1 MADNKFDIW
10 AEQYI
15 KQAAQP
21 VLSPDEGYIQAARE
35 DVLNQDE
42 EFTPYIPGVTSP
54 SGVLNEF
61 LGRNAYSRDKNAS
74 SNATTGE
81 AATYHLINTISGLS
95 SLADVPA
102 VGLGIAADTVS
113 MIHND
118 LFPDSERWSTAHQ
131 AEFTNALQ
139 QDREA
144 LKNRFFSDDYKAEER
159 AQDVELMVLQEDN
172 LRKYQRELNQGKNPI
187 VAATNLI
194 GRGAVNSATV
204 LAKHPGTLTGQLA
217 EVGGQ
222 LLSQVGALK
231 VAERAL
237 DTYRTISNANSLVQK
252 GVTSFVDKYGKQTV
266 GSVLAKVSPEANR
279 YLPKAIRD
287 INNTRN
293 AMATIALTEAA
304 GASAQGIEEI
314 DNLSDEQLMNQ
325 SPYFK
330 MLVER
335 HLNNGRDLNT
345 AYAYARDQIKGEV
358 ARTNMA
364 LTAPAALL
372 ASRLSS
378 RLVRN
383 PLGTRGDSMRMALAD
398 TAGEATE
405 EALTESSST
414 AANNF
419 AMVMDVNPEQSL
431 LEGVGEAGGTAAV
444 LSAGSTAS
452 MRAPSATIRTAVR
465 GAQAL
470 GSGIR
475 SGVDKVRENETLNK
489 AGQTISTATSSVF
502 EGVGD
507 IAEKFNLKRNE
518 KKINEIFQQ
527 TNTTLKDL
535 KANNSKTADEIL
547 SFKDDKDRAKYTQNF
562 NKYFKDYK
570 DSDVEDKGD
579 ALSYNW
585 GVYLNGSK
593 EDKITAAN
601 NIRELLEEFTSED
614 NWNTLKNQNAD
625 YKQAV
630 ESWEENIRKSTEFQ
644 DVLNAIKNTQN
655 RVLKEAVKDSKTLNS
670 LSRINAI
677 NSAIADSNISAEQ
690 KNSLISHMLGSLDT
704 MSKAY
709 DEVISKFDPEKDTID
724 LDELKS
730 NKSENLSEEDWN
742 SLLSSTAPVSNT
754 ITKQDIQELKQ
765 SVDTQI
771 KAIESYRDKIAMF
784 ESLRQSGTLNDTFGR
799 VTDNQFVTTDGTKYS
814 AKDITDNL
822 NRIALSNAYRN
833 KNKRAINEYNS
844 WLDRLYRIA
853 KLQNN
858 KAKTILKSYKNYKKT
873 GETVDYKYQTFDST
887 KGEEFWRK
895 IGYNP
900 SGKGKQLF
908 RQVIADQQHF
918 IDLYNLF
925 VEENS
930 QYTGSYKPFSAK
942 EIVNIPKDLETSSTS
957 GSKQET
963 KQEPVKEET
972 KKEPEKKD
980 IVTKEESIS
989 EPEKEENL
997 AKEAQEVIHDK
1008 ALRFTEIA
1016 TKALEQGR
1024 DSLTDEEKK
1033 EFISLRD
1040 EIKASKD
1047 LPESI
1052 KQSILSG
1059 EAAVFAED
1067 SSSSGSKNIKNNPFN
1082 KAILSLNNKIFK
1094 AGKYFNNYWT
1104 FWSEDSGEKIIRNI
1118 FNNYVNTSNLSEKEK
1133 DRIKHAFS
1141 IKRYQDFKNQL
1152 EKRIVNSITT
1162 QGFTLNNF
1170 FSKINDLKTDE
1181 EKQAYIEQ
1189 SITKW
1194 ADAKILQFTYLDDKG
1209 IHVSD
1214 RHAAIAY
1221 LAAIQF
1227 SNEITAYAGGDQ
1239 ITADLDNDGV
1249 DVSALTQEDINNL
1262 TKGAPV
1268 STIIPALTNKL
1279 MSYFGVIGSNDVSQ
1293 SYNARAV
1300 MSSLAMESLLTLSDD
1315 SMPISREVKATK
1327 QKRYT
1332 TGGLGLFKI
1341 SQVDLTTW
1349 EEDINTGN
1357 EVSKV
1362 TPVKVISL
1370 ADGDSLSDL
1379 SNEADTALINSDE
1392 LIDSREYE
1400 NSSGSSV
1407 PAIVKETR
1415 LFGNTKKFLDKLIIP
1430 DSNTEYFMNQ
1440 EMPDINQTRKL
1451 RTNTHISDKERTFLS
1466 HLRDIKYYAN
1476 EEFLEVLQYLKSNG
1490 LIQLFSEFTSN
1501 PIDGKETLVWNN
1513 KDLASKEG
1521 KNLTLV
1527 RSLLVNANR
1536 YYELHSYWRDLL
1548 PEERTEDPYLRFD
1561 YTLTRAERAQ
1571 ELAAYGPQADKLS
1584 RQLFTNVHS
1593 ELDYNNA
1600 DDAFGFYCAL
1610 IQAFDGKVKHYTL
1623 EQIDDVG
1630 KAIIDTVAKS
1640 DFITKKDYSVESI
1653 QKVFKDVSLLTSG
1666 DSPKMDSKVSF
1677 LGINA
1682 LTNIAKLLD
1691 SSNGKFINTLSFELD
1706 ASTAGTTNSIAKFS
1720 SGKVTL
1726 GELLA
1731 MARGG
1736 FHFGKITNN
1745 LDFFKNTAEG
1755 KQDNYTNAAELANE
1769 NIKINLQD
1777 LSNLVIKGV
1786 PVGTNVAENVLFLAG
1801 LFTNGVKYN
1810 EAGLANTNDIGK
1822 IVDIARSAI
1831 KKPATSINYY
1841 QQLNSA
1847 TNNHFVN
1854 NVFKSIY
1861 QHMSAALQADA
1872 SYETIGQKFFSKE
1885 ILAGTMTPKQAD
1897 INYDRFLSAIDN
1909 LTKGSVILTHDGY
1922 KFFGNKPKD
1931 FINQYFSST
1940 KGWDTLDFN
1949 TIFSGS
1955 ENAPYLKS
1963 IQDNFKNVLVRPIY
1977 EGICGNRGTGF
1988 ENTASLIVGTT
1999 SLMGTTLNSLV
2010 RKYVSNYTKEHKEL
2024 PSNKQINDY
2033 IKSIRWAEP
2042 VIRFGSTYMDMSKQT
2057 VYDEGSDYS
2066 RVRSLEEELNFNNS
2080 LYIPVN
2086 PGVSAVALSV
2096 IGTTDGA
2103 MQVDFFNNDKSI
2115 WNQVADRYD
2124 GIDIDPKHIAKI
2136 SEYINKS
2143 ALEAIKDN
2151 PLKGYVS
2158 KFRKYIETLKAIS
2171 EENGEP
2177 ESQFLLEQEY
2187 LNKTNLWTTILN
2199 NVPDTYQFNLDSNR
2213 SDKVI
2218 LEGLE
2223 AMLQHLED
2231 ASKIIDARIKVFQSL
2246 PASIHHMSSTIY
2258 GYDINTDT
2266 KMAKELEQYLADHA
2280 NEPNAEKSSYQYQL
2294 IADFIENKVQQELSA
2309 SKKKAEGRD
2318 RDSRLKSLGIKKLY
2332 GKGITNSINRALG
2345 NVKEKNPELYRFY
2358 KEVLLKNGTK
2368 GLTIYT
2374 GSSES
2379 FLEAN
2384 RNNEFTSISDNDI
2397 TGSAKGLC
2405 NSTTGEIY
2413 IFTDRTKDSFSETL
2427 LHETVHYFLDSKI
2440 EAIANAVN
2448 SGQPVTSTQ
2457 EALYKQ
2463 NIDLLDQF
2471 LAVDTESIKN
2481 PFVRNVQQ
2489 YLKTL
2494 REFNPSEAMR
2504 EFYAYALSNNGL
2516 NRYLQG
2522 KELNRKSKNSF
2533 LELVNS
2539 LPDVPKVFK
2548 KLCNSVYRFISSLLG
2563 IQVTSNNLRMLTALE
2578 LGATSLVHVDDA
2590 FIQRNLPVA
2599 HSMSHYLSMDT
2610 DENVKALIQK
2620 LKDKML
2626 FNIEHTNYS
2635 KNQKENTFYRELE
2648 KANLNA
2654 EIETVFSDEILDG
2667 QKLGF
2672 FETAQQVSLA
2682 KVIMTAFDTAYIS
2695 NSALHIEAENLRQ
2708 LCLHEISMQ
2717 NFLDPHDIGNP
2728 IEEAKANDKYVFLA
2742 NKNTKLSTFMAVAL
2756 TDPKLRE
2763 ILANIPVTRKDL
2775 IQASDADTSFVN
2787 SSWDKVLADLGDRT
2801 IDSLSS
2807 FLSGRANTKNAK
2819 DIIDNYINKMA
2830 SLDRELSLLNIPTT
2844 FVTASEDKISDL
2856 ADRLGESFITSKL
2869 LNSYVNSKE
2878 GHKFRAGLA
2887 SVLQFSG
2894 SSLNQ
2899 NIFKNNMQK
2908 IQDYINSYAAQ
2919 NPSWWSEFLMWAN
2932 RELNINDEDN
2942 NIVMQKIKQTK
2953 SAIQNLRQN
2962 KREYVP
2968 KIIKDK
2974 FRKELKN
2981 KRENLTRKECS
2992 VLNRAINKCDL
3003 GALDIADAKKVLN
3016 SDKALI
3022 NEITSLKNRI
3032 EQGFTNKERAA
3043 TALNKSNQLADY
3055 MLTGN
3060 TGNRL
3065 LRNARAIALGL
3076 SVNHQGKLKVS
3087 LDEMTDMIDRYITLL
3102 ALSKLTKEERA
3113 KMKELFDM
3121 APNSMEYTIAQQ
3133 KALRTK
3139 EKTDAENN
3147 PLTRYNYYKG
3157 YTPYS
3162 NLNGASVR
3170 LVSVEDVA
3178 KYKQMGY
3185 KEIGKYKGPN
3195 NSNLRPMYYMT
3206 NSFNPKM
3213 TFSQG
3218 LLQSVVNMAGGVN
3231 TSTGYSTN
3239 GVVMTISNPHSVGQY
3254 AATLYKD
3261 TGTNENM
3268 MPVFDENGDIV
3279 ALELSVNPKMYSTIR
3294 QEEDFAQVLGNWWGR
3309 QVEEDGA
3316 SAFNTQSIKLL
3327 KEIWDKAKKSK
3338 DYIKQFVNVE
3348 ELAERNPVVKDALMT
3363 LSPEVRQQISEV
3375 FGKEGFW
3382 VRRDMLDD
3390 VIGHRRASITD
3401 SFTGKTTWSPEAQR
3415 AIVQT
3420 ARLVLGK
3427 DAFNRLNKGERA
3439 LMFAVS
3445 SARNWIVVRS
3455 GVVPLQNLISNI
3467 FQLYVRGISPFE
3479 ILKEVPILLRE
3490 VEGYNSYRMRRAE
3503 LEADLNAIE
3512 GNHPNDIAK
3521 KTAIEN
3527 QIKGLEA
3534 SLEHYSL
3541 KDLFDAGEYNTIA
3554 DIGDTFD
3561 DLLLSTGRWG
3571 EYLDRQVNKL
3581 PKSMVNLGR
3590 YLLITKDTALY
3601 KGLEKSVQYGDFL
3614 AKGILYKHLRKQGT
3628 SKKEALDIV
3637 RYEFVNYDML
3647 PSRSREYLENIG
3659 LLWFYNYK
3667 LRTVRVM
3674 LSMLRNNPL
3683 HALFYMAMPLPNDI
3697 GSPITD
3703 NLLSKMMSGGFTYTM
3718 GPMMGL
3724 TFFRNNLWLN
3734 IFN

>member
-1 MADNKFDIW
+1 MADNRFDIW
-10 AEQYI
+10 AEQYM
-15 KQAAQP
+15 KQAVQP
-21 VLSPDEGYIQAARE
+21 VLSPDEGYIQAAKE
-35 DVLNQDE
+35 SALNQDE

-61 LGRNAYSRDKNAS
+61 LGRNAYSRDRDAS
-74 SNATTGE
+74 SRASLNDT
-81 AATYHLINTISGLS
+81 ATYHLINTISGLS

-102 VGLGIAADTVS
+102 AGLGIAADTVS

-118 LFPDSERWSTAHQ
+118 LFPDSERWSTAHH
-131 AEFTNALQ
+131 AEFTNALK

-144 LKNRFFSDDYKAEER
+144 LKNRFFSDEYKAEER
-159 AQDVELMVLQEDN
+159 AQDVELMALQEEN
-172 LRKYQRELNQGKNPI
+172 LKEYQRDLNQGKNPI
-187 VAATNLI
+187 VAATNLV
-194 GRGAVNSATV
+194 GRGAINSATV

-222 LLSQVGALK
+222 LLSQVGTLK
-231 VAERAL
+231 FAERAV
-237 DTYRTISNANSLVQK
+237 DTYKSVSAANSLVQK

-266 GSVLAKVSPEANR
+266 GSVLAKAAPEANR
-279 YLPKAIRD
+279 RIPKTIRD
-287 INNTRN
+287 INNMRN
-293 AMATIALTEAA
+293 AMATIAITEAA
-304 GASAQGIEEI
+304 GASSQGIEEI
-314 DNLSDEQLMNQ
+314 DNLSNEQLMNQ

-330 MLVER
+330 MLVNR
-335 HLNNGRDLNT
+335 HLDDGHDLNT
-345 AYAYARDQIKGEV
+345 AYSYARDQIKGEV

-383 PLGTRGDSMRMALAD
+383 PLGARGDSMRMAIAD

-419 AMVMDVNPEQSL
+419 AMMMDVDPNQSL

-444 LSAGSTAS
+444 LSAGSTSS
-452 MRAPSATIRTAVR
+452 MRAPSATVRTAVK

-475 SGVDKVRENETLNK
+475 TGIDKARENSTLNK
-489 AGQTISTATSSVF
+489 AGQTISNATSSVL

-507 IAEKFNLKRNE
+507 VAEKFNLKRNE
-518 KKINEIFQQ
+518 KKINEVFQKA
-527 TNTTLKDL
+527 NTTFKDL

-547 SFKDDKDRAKYTQNF
+547 SFKNEKEKAKYTQNF
-562 NKYFKDYK
+562 SKVIKDYK
-570 DSDVEDKGD
+570 DSDIEDKGD
-579 ALSYNW
+579 ALNYNW
-585 GVYLNGSK
+585 VVYTQSPNSS
-593 EDKITAAN
+593 EEKITAAN
-601 NIRELLEEFTSED
+601 NIRELLEEFNSED
-614 NWNTLKNQNAD
+614 NWNSIKKENAA
-625 YKQAV
+625 YKEAV
-630 ESWEENIRKSTEFQ
+630 ESWENTILKSTEFQ
-644 DVLNAIKNTQN
+644 DVVSAVKHTQDK
-655 RVLKEAVKDSKTLNS
+655 VLKEVVKDPKTLNS
-670 LSRINAI
+670 VSKINAV
-677 NSAIADSNISAEQ
+677 NSALADSNISTEQ

-709 DEVISKFDPEKDTID
+709 DEITKKFDPEKDTID
-724 LDELKS
+724 LEELKS
-730 NKSENLSEEDWN
+730 NKPDNLSEEDWN
-742 SLLSSTAPVSNT
+742 SLLASTAPISNT
-754 ITKQDIQELKQ
+754 VTKQDIQELKQ
-765 SVDTQI
+765 NVESQR
-771 KAIESYRDKIAMF
+771 KAIESYRDRIAMF
-784 ESLRQSGTLNDTFGR
+784 ESLRQSGALRDKLGK
-799 VTDNQFVTTDGTKYS
+799 VTDNQFVTSDGTKYS

-833 KNKRAINEYNS
+833 KNRRAIQEYNS

-858 KAKTILKSYKNYKKT
+858 KAKSILQSYENYKKT
-873 GETVDYKYQTFDST
+873 GAITEYEYQTFDST
-887 KGEEFWRK
+887 KGEQFFRK
-895 IGYNP
+895 IAYNP
-900 SGKGKQLF
+900 KGKGPQLLK
-908 RQVIADQQHF
+908 QVIADQQNF

-925 VEENS
+925 IGENS
-930 QYTGSYKPFSAK
+930 QYTGSYKPFSTK
-942 EIVNIPKDLETSSTS
+942 EIINIPKDVDTVSSS

-963 KQEPVKEET
+963 KQEPVKE
-972 KKEPEKKD
+972 KEPEKKD
-980 IVTKEESIS
+980 TITKEESVS

-997 AKEAQEVIHDK
+997 SKEAQDAIHDK
-1008 ALRFTEIA
+1008 AVRFTEIA

-1024 DSLTDEEKK
+1024 DSLTDEEVK
-1033 EFISLRD
+1033 EFISLRN
-1040 EIKASKD
+1040 EIKESTAI
-1047 LPESI
+1047 PEDI
-1052 KQSILSG
+1052 KQIILQG
-1059 EAAVFAED
+1059 EAAVFKD
-1067 SSSSGSKNIKNNPFN
+1067 NSSSGSKDIRDNPFN
-1082 KAILSLNNKIFK
+1082 KAILKLNNKIFK
-1094 AGKYFNNYWT
+1094 AGKYFSNYWN

-1118 FNNYVNTSNLSEKEK
+1118 FNNYVNTSNLTEREK
-1133 DRIKHAFS
+1133 DKIKHAFS
-1141 IKRYQDFKNQL
+1141 VKRYQDFKKQL
-1152 EKRIVNSITT
+1152 EKRILKSLTSE
-1162 QGFTLNNF
+1162 GFTLNYF
-1170 FSKINDLKTDE
+1170 FTKLNELKTDAE
-1181 EKQAYIEQ
+1181 RQAYLEDI
-1189 SITKW
+1189 ITKR
-1194 ADAKILQFTYLDDKG
+1194 ANTKILQFTYVDNKG
-1209 IHVSD
+1209 LHISD

-1227 SNEITAYAGGDQ
+1227 SNEINAYAGGDQ
-1239 ITADLDNDGV
+1239 ITTDLDNDGV
-1249 DVSALTQEDINNL
+1249 DISALTQDDINNL

-1279 MSYFGVIGSNDVSQ
+1279 MSYFGVTGSNDVSN

-1300 MSSLAMESLLTLSDD
+1300 MSSLAMESLLALTDD
-1315 SMPISREVKATK
+1315 TVPFDRTVKKTGE
-1327 QKRYT
+1327 KRYT

-1341 SQVDLTTW
+1341 SKVNLTTH
-1349 EEDINTGN
+1349 EEDLGTGEVIDKITPIN
-1357 EVSKV
+1357 
-1362 TPVKVISL
+1362 VISL
-1370 ADGDSLSDL
+1370 ADNTSLNDL
-1379 SNEADTALINSDE
+1379 ANEADSALSDD
-1392 LIDSREYE
+1392 LIDSQEYE
-1400 NSSGSSV
+1400 NTSSS
-1407 PAIVKETR
+1407 PLIVRETR
-1415 LFGNTKKFLDKLIIP
+1415 LYGNAKKFLDKLIIP
-1430 DSNTEYFMNQ
+1430 GSNTEYFMNQ

-1451 RTNTHISDKERTFLS
+1451 RTNTPISDKERTFLS

-1476 EEFLEVLQYLKSNG
+1476 KEFLEVLQKLKSDG
-1490 LIQLFSEFTSN
+1490 LIQLFSEVIN
-1501 PIDGKETLVWNN
+1501 PTDNSEEILWNN

-1527 RSLLVNANR
+1527 RSLLVNVNR
-1536 YYELHSYWRDLL
+1536 YYELYSYWKNLS

-1593 ELDYNNA
+1593 ELDYNNE
-1600 DDAFGFYCAL
+1600 DDAFGFHCAL

-1623 EQIDDVG
+1623 EQIEDVG

-1640 DFITKKDYSVESI
+1640 DFAKGDYSVEAI
-1653 QKVFKDVSLLTSG
+1653 QKVFNDISLITSG

-1682 LTNIAKLLD
+1682 LTNIVKYLN
-1691 SSNGKFINTLSFELD
+1691 SSNGKFLNTLSFELD
-1706 ASTAGTTNSIAKFS
+1706 ASTAGTTNSVAKFS

-1745 LDFFKNTAEG
+1745 LDFFKNTVEG
-1755 KQDNYTNAAELANE
+1755 KQDNYTNAAELSNE
-1769 NIKINLQD
+1769 NIKRNLEE
-1777 LSNLVIKGV
+1777 LRNLVINKV
-1786 PVGTNVAENVLFLAG
+1786 PVGTNIAENVLFLAG

-1810 EAGLANTNDIGK
+1810 EAGLANTNDISK

-1861 QHMSAALQADA
+1861 QHMSAALQADK
-1872 SYETIGQKFFSKE
+1872 SKYKTIGQQFFSKE
-1885 ILAGTMTPKQAD
+1885 IEAGTIKPEQAD
-1897 INYDRFLSAIDN
+1897 ILYDRFTQAINN
-1909 LTKGSVILTHDGY
+1909 LTLGSLVLTYDGY
-1922 KFFGNKPKD
+1922 KYFGNKNTKD
-1931 FINQYFSST
+1931 FAKEYFSST
-1940 KGWDTLDFN
+1940 KGWDTFDFN

-1955 ENAPYLKS
+1955 ENARYLQS
-1963 IQDNFKNVLVRPIY
+1963 IQNNFKNVLVRPIY
-1977 EGICGNRGTGF
+1977 EGICTNRGTGF

-1999 SLMGTTLNSLV
+1999 SLMGNTLNSLV
-2010 RKYVSNYTKEHKEL
+2010 KSYISNYTKEHKEL

-2033 IKSIRWAEP
+2033 IKSIHWAEP
-2042 VIRFGSTYMDMSKQT
+2042 VIKFGSTYMDMSKQT
-2057 VYDEGSDYS
+2057 VYDDNSDYS

-2080 LYIPVN
+2080 LYIPAN

-2124 GIDIDPKHIAKI
+2124 GIDIDPKDIKKV

-2158 KFRKYIETLKAIS
+2158 KFRKYVETLKAIS
-2171 EENGEP
+2171 EENGKP
-2177 ESQFLLEQEY
+2177 DSQFLLEQGY
-2187 LNKTNLWTTILN
+2187 LDKATIWDTILEN
-2199 NVPDTYQFNLDSNR
+2199 IPSDFSFTADQINT
-2213 SDKVI
+2213 DKVI
-2218 LEGLE
+2218 LDGLE
-2223 AMLQHLED
+2223 AMLQHLENT
-2231 ASKIIDARIKVFQSL
+2231 SRIVDARIKVLQKM

-2266 KMAKELEQYLADHA
+2266 KLAKELEQYLADHA
-2280 NEPNAEKSSYQYQL
+2280 NDPNAEKSSYQYQL
-2294 IADFIENKVQQELSA
+2294 IADFIENKVQQELAVST
-2309 SKKKAEGRD
+2309 KKIKGKN

-2332 GKGITNSINRALG
+2332 DKEITNSINRALD
-2345 NVKEKNPELYRFY
+2345 NIKEKNPELYRFY

-2368 GLTIYT
+2368 GLTIYI
-2374 GSSES
+2374 GSSDS
-2379 FLEAN
+2379 FLAAN
-2384 RNNEFTSISDNDI
+2384 KNSDLTSISDNDI
-2397 TGSAKGLC
+2397 TGAAKGLC

-2413 IFTDRTKDSFSETL
+2413 IFTDRTKNSFGETL

-2448 SGQPVTSTQ
+2448 SGQSVNPTQ

-2463 NIDLLDQF
+2463 NVTLLDQF
-2471 LAVDTESIKN
+2471 LKIKTDTIKN
-2481 PFVRNVQQ
+2481 PFVQNVQQ
-2489 YLKTL
+2489 YLKVL
-2494 REFNPSEAMR
+2494 RETNPSEAMR

-2516 NRYLQG
+2516 NKYLQS
-2522 KELNRKSKNSF
+2522 KELNRKNKKSF
-2533 LELVNS
+2533 LELVNT
-2539 LPDVPKVFK
+2539 LPDVPQVFK
-2548 KLCNSVYRFISSLLG
+2548 RLCNSVYRFVTSLLG
-2563 IQVTSNNLRMLTALE
+2563 IQVTSSNLRMLTALE
-2578 LGATSLVHVDDA
+2578 LGATSLVQMDDA
-2590 FIQRNLPVA
+2590 FVQRNLPVA
-2599 HSMSHYLSMDT
+2599 HSMSHYLSLDK

-2620 LKDKML
+2620 LKDKMI

-2635 KNQKENTFYRELE
+2635 KNQKENTVYQELE
-2648 KANLNA
+2648 KANLEA
-2654 EIETVFSDEILDG
+2654 EISTVFSDEILEG

-2672 FETAQQVSLA
+2672 FETASQIALA
-2682 KVIMTAFDTAYIS
+2682 KIIMTAFDTVYIS

-2708 LCLHEISMQ
+2708 YCLHNIDMQ
-2717 NFLDPHDIGNP
+2717 DFLDPHDVGNP

-2763 ILANIPVTRKDL
+2763 ILANIPVTRSDL
-2775 IQASDADTSFVN
+2775 IRASDADTSFVN

-2801 IDSLSS
+2801 IDALSS
-2807 FLSGRANTKNAK
+2807 FLSGRANNKNAK
-2819 DIIDNYINKMA
+2819 DIIDSYASKMA
-2830 SLDRELSLLNIPTT
+2830 SLDRELSLLDIPTT

-2878 GHKFRAGLA
+2878 GHKFRAGLS
-2887 SVLQFSG
+2887 SVIQFSG

-2908 IQDYINSYAAQ
+2908 IQNYINSYAAQ
-2919 NPSWWSEFLMWAN
+2919 NPNWWSEFLMWAN

-2942 NIVMQKIKQTK
+2942 NIVMEKIKQTK

-2992 VLNRAINKCDL
+2992 VLNKAINKCDL
-3003 GALDIADAKKVLN
+3003 GALDIVDAKKVLS
-3016 SDKALI
+3016 SDKNLASELA
-3022 NEITSLKNRI
+3022 SLKNQI

-3043 TALNKSNQLADY
+3043 TAIKKSIQLANY

-3076 SVNHQGKLKVS
+3076 SVNHQGKLNMS
-3087 LDEMTDMIDRYITLL
+3087 LDEMIDLIDRYVTLL
-3102 ALSKLTKEERA
+3102 ALNNLTKEERA

-3147 PLTRYNYYKG
+3147 PLTKYNYYKG

-3185 KEIGKYKGPN
+3185 KEIGKYNGPY
-3195 NSNLRPMYYMT
+3195 NSNLKPMYYMT

-3231 TSTGYSTN
+3231 TSTGYSTSE
-3239 GVVMTISNPHSVGQY
+3239 VVMTISNPHSVGQY
-3254 AATLYKD
+3254 ASTLYKD
-3261 TGTNENM
+3261 TGINENM

-3279 ALELSVNPKMYSTIR
+3279 ALELSANPEMYSTIR

-3316 SAFNTQSIKLL
+3316 SAFNVQSINLL
-3327 KEIWDKAKKSK
+3327 KSIWDKAKKSK
-3338 DYIKQFVNVE
+3338 DYIKQFVNVQ
-3348 ELAERNPVVKDALMT
+3348 ELAERNPIVRDALMT
-3363 LSPEVRQQISEV
+3363 LSPEVRQQIEEV
-3375 FGKEGFW
+3375 FGEEGFW

-3427 DAFNRLNKGERA
+3427 DAFNKLNKGERA

-3479 ILKEVPILLRE
+3479 ILKEIPILLRE
-3490 VEGYNSYRMRRAE
+3490 IEGYNSYRMRRAE

-3554 DIGDTFD
+3554 DIGDTYD
-3561 DLLLSTGRWG
+3561 DLLLSTGKWG

-3581 PKSMVNLGR
+3581 PKPMVNLGR
-3590 YLLITKDTALY
+3590 YMLITKDTALY
-3601 KGLEKSVQYGDFL
+3601 KGMEKTVQYGDFL

-3674 LSMLRNNPL
+3674 MSMLRNNPL
-3683 HALFYMAMPLPNDI
+3683 HALFYMALPLPNSI

-3703 NLLSKMMSGGFTYTM
+3703 NLLMKMASGGVTYTM
-3718 GPMMGL
+3718 GPMMGVSFL
-3724 TFFRNNLWLN
+3724 TNNLWLN
-3734 IFN
+3734 MFN

>member
-1 MADNKFDIW
+1 MPDFLQTLQNIQGVPKD
-10 AEQYI
+10 EQRSTASITEAVSSSTPTLDGYRATASMDMGLTFPDQI
-15 KQAAQP
+15 VNPLDQNYQRIMEARKVGNQQYLQNANSVYDQTMLENAGDAVVSAGHGFARSFTDLATALAGIPLDLAAKAVGSDAQP
-21 VLSPDEGYIQAARE
+21 SVAIGNALSGSVDSIADALHSDEYLARQQALSAQREAQFRDSEAQYNRDLSNGDSVLKATGKQILRDISNYSDRTSTYDAVMTGAEVTGQVAGQALMAGMGSAALANKANKIKSEGIKKFLSKVKNPAIIGGTEAASNLVGTAQEVMETSYEDLMRNSPVFPSLVQENLDKGMNINEAQEAAKTTLAGMVSRRNFLYTLPTAVAAGKLASSGIERPFSAITRPIGDTAKIGVLPAARRAIANRL
-35 DVLNQDE
+35 DLAG
-42 EFTPYIPGVTSP
+42 I
-54 SGVLNEF
+54 
-61 LGRNAYSRDKNAS
+61 A
-74 SNATTGE
+74 GE
-81 AATYHLINTISGLS
+81 AAEETLQGISGT
-95 SLADVPA
+95 LASQYITQELVNRNQRVGQGIGDV
-102 VGLGIAADTVS
+102 IAESAYGG
-113 MIHND
+113 
-118 LFPDSERWSTAHQ
+118 A
-131 AEFTNALQ
+131 
-139 QDREA
+139 
-144 LKNRFFSDDYKAEER
+144 
-159 AQDVELMVLQEDN
+159 
-172 LRKYQRELNQGKNPI
+172 
-187 VAATNLI
+187 I
-194 GRGAVNSATV
+194 GRGSMTLPRTTLGAPIDLAVGIVSDIKAGAQAAAQTRAGKAT
-204 LAKHPGTLTGQLA
+204 A
-217 EVGGQ
+217 
-222 LLSQVGALK
+222 
-231 VAERAL
+231 
-237 DTYRTISNANSLVQK
+237 DTISN
-252 GVTSFVDKYGKQTV
+252 
-266 GSVLAKVSPEANR
+266 
-279 YLPKAIRD
+279 
-287 INNTRN
+287 
-293 AMATIALTEAA
+293 
-304 GASAQGIEEI
+304 
-314 DNLSDEQLMNQ
+314 
-325 SPYFK
+325 
-330 MLVER
+330 
-335 HLNNGRDLNT
+335 
-345 AYAYARDQIKGEV
+345 
-358 ARTNMA
+358 
-364 LTAPAALL
+364 
-372 ASRLSS
+372 
-378 RLVRN
+378 
-383 PLGTRGDSMRMALAD
+383 
-398 TAGEATE
+398 
-405 EALTESSST
+405 
-414 AANNF
+414 
-419 AMVMDVNPEQSL
+419 
-431 LEGVGEAGGTAAV
+431 
-444 LSAGSTAS
+444 
-452 MRAPSATIRTAVR
+452 
-465 GAQAL
+465 
-470 GSGIR
+470 
-475 SGVDKVRENETLNK
+475 
-489 AGQTISTATSSVF
+489 ATSSVF

-670 LSRINAI
+670 LSKINAV

-690 KNSLISHMLGSLDT
+690 KNNLISHMLGSLDT

-709 DEVISKFDPEKDTID
+709 DEINKKFDPDKDTID

-730 NKSENLSEEDWN
+730 NKPENLSEEDWN

-765 SVDTQI
+765 SVDTQR
-771 KAIESYRDKIAMF
+771 KAIKSYRDRIAMF
-784 ESLRQSGTLNDTFGR
+784 ESLRQSGALNDTLGR

-822 NRIALSNAYRN
+822 NRISLSNAYRN

-1016 TKALEQGR
+1016 TKATEQGR
-1024 DSLTDEEKK
+1024 ESLTDEEKK

-1059 EAAVFAED
+1059 EAAVFVED
-1067 SSSSGSKNIKNNPFN
+1067 SSSSGSKDIRDNSYN

-1118 FNNYVNTSNLSEKEK
+1118 FDNYVNISDLSEKEK

-1152 EKRIVNSITT
+1152 EKRIMGSLTT

-1170 FSKINDLKTDE
+1170 FSKLNDLKTDE

-1209 IHVSD
+1209 LHVSD

-1239 ITADLDNDGV
+1239 ITADLDSDGI
-1249 DVSALTQEDINNL
+1249 DISTLTQEDINDL

-1279 MSYFGVIGSNDVSQ
+1279 MSYFGVTGSNDVSN

-1300 MSSLAMESLLTLSDD
+1300 MSSLAMESLLALSDD

-1341 SQVDLTTW
+1341 SEINLTTW

-1357 EVSKV
+1357 SIRKD
-1362 TPVKVISL
+1362 TPIKVISL
-1370 ADGDSLSDL
+1370 VDNNSLKDI
-1379 SNEADTALINSDE
+1379 SNEADSALNNLDE
-1392 LIDSREYE
+1392 LIDSQDYE
-1400 NSSGSSV
+1400 DTPKSSS
-1407 PAIVKETR
+1407 PTIVRETR
-1415 LFGNTKKFLDKLIIP
+1415 LFNNTKKFLDKLIIP
-1430 DSNTEYFMNQ
+1430 GSNTEYFMNQ
-1440 EMPDINQTRKL
+1440 EMPDINQTHKL
-1451 RTNTHISDKERTFLS
+1451 RTNTPISDKERTFLS
-1466 HLRDIKYYAN
+1466 HLREIKYYAN
-1476 EEFLEVLQYLKSNG
+1476 EEFLEVLQHLKSDG
-1490 LIQLFSEFTSN
+1490 LINLFSEVTSN
-1501 PIDGKETLVWNN
+1501 PIDGEETLVWNN

-1536 YYELHSYWRDLL
+1536 YYELHSYWRDLP

-1600 DDAFGFYCAL
+1600 NDAFGFYCAL

-1872 SYETIGQKFFSKE
+1872 SFDSIGQKFFSKE

-1940 KGWDTLDFN
+1940 KGWDTFDFN

-1977 EGICGNRGTGF
+1977 EGICENRGTGF

-2042 VIRFGSTYMDMSKQT
+2042 VIRFGSAYMDMSKQT

-2080 LYIPVN
+2080 LYIPAN

-2124 GIDIDPKHIAKI
+2124 GIDIDPKNIKKI

-2187 LNKTNLWTTILN
+2187 LDKTNIWTTILN

-2223 AMLQHLED
+2223 AMRQHLED
-2231 ASKIIDARIKVFQSL
+2231 TSKIINARIKVFQSL

-2294 IADFIENKVQQELSA
+2294 IADFIESKVQQELA
-2309 SKKKAEGRD
+2309 VSKKKAEGKD
-2318 RDSRLKSLGIKKLY
+2318 RDSRLKSLGINKLY
-2332 GKGITNSINRALG
+2332 GKGITNSINRALN

-2358 KEVLLKNGTK
+2358 KEILLKNGTK

-2374 GSSES
+2374 GSSAS

-2384 RNNEFTSISDNDI
+2384 RNNEFNAISDKDI
-2397 TGSAKGLC
+2397 TGSAKGIC

-2427 LHETVHYFLDSKI
+2427 LHETVHYFLDSRI

-2516 NRYLQG
+2516 NKYLQG
-2522 KELNRKSKNSF
+2522 KEAKLNRKTRKSF
-2533 LELVNS
+2533 LELVNT
-2539 LPDVPKVFK
+2539 LPDIPKVFK
-2548 KLCNSVYRFISSLLG
+2548 KLCNSVYRFVSSLLG
-2563 IQVTSNNLRMLTALE
+2563 IQVTSSNLRMLTALE
-2578 LGATSLVHVDDA
+2578 LGATSLVHVDDN
-2590 FIQRNLPVA
+2590 FVQRNLSVA
-2599 HSMSHYLSMDT
+2599 HSMSHYLSMDK

-2626 FNIEHTNYS
+2626 FKIEHTNYS
-2635 KNQKENTFYRELE
+2635 RNQEENTFYRNLE
-2648 KANLNA
+2648 KANLES
-2654 EIETVFSDEILDG
+2654 EISTVFSDEILEG

-2672 FETAQQVSLA
+2672 FETASQVALA
-2682 KVIMTAFDTAYIS
+2682 KVIMVAFDAAYMG

-2708 LCLHEISMQ
+2708 YCLHKISMED
-2717 NFLDPHDIGNP
+2717 FLDSHDKGNP

-2801 IDSLSS
+2801 IDTLSS
-2807 FLSGRANTKNAK
+2807 FLSGRANTKNAR
-2819 DIIDNYINKMA
+2819 DIIDSYIIKMS

-2942 NIVMQKIKQTK
+2942 NVVMQKIKQTK

-3003 GALDIADAKKVLN
+3003 GALDIADAKKVLS
-3016 SDKALI
+3016 SDNNLTS
-3022 NEITSLKNRI
+3022 EIDSLKNQI
-3032 EQGFTNKERAA
+3032 EQGFTNKERTA

-3087 LDEMTDMIDRYITLL
+3087 LDEMTDMIDRYVTLL

-3113 KMKELFDM
+3113 KIKELFDM

-3147 PLTRYNYYKG
+3147 SLTRYNYYKG
-3157 YTPYS
+3157 YIPYS

-3170 LVSVEDVA
+3170 LVSAEDVV

-3185 KEIGKYKGPN
+3185 KEIGKYKGPH

-3231 TSTGYSTN
+3231 TSTGYSTS

-3261 TGTNENM
+3261 TGINENM

-3279 ALELSVNPKMYSTIR
+3279 ALELSANPEMYSTIR

-3427 DAFNRLNKGERA
+3427 DAFNKLNKGERA

-3479 ILKEVPILLRE
+3479 ILREVPILLRE

-3581 PKSMVNLGR
+3581 PKSMVNMGR

>member
-1 MADNKFDIW
+1 MANFLEILNEIATNPTATKPEYAPRERISSLTPEEAYQIAADQRVHGITPDNYIPTDPFAGSNRNQLRNIMEGATQFYSDRNRIYDRSTLQRINDLSGQAVAGIESLGYIPAGTTGLAQDLVNTGINLVSGSDLPTNHT
-10 AEQYI
+10 AENLQAVSDLI
-15 KQAAQP
+15 DSTLEWGTTPAAQARRRAIAAEALARQRANERQYNKDILSGKNKTIASLNKIGRE
-21 VLSPDEGYIQAARE
+21 VLDTLDQYSEGEELSNLTANALGQLGGQSVATRLASKAILNNTAQRTAEESSREFLKKYGVPSGSKTTVTPESRLDNNLLMANIGLSEAGAGAAQVNQEINDMSIRELYFKSPEFYSLVQERIAQGNSKEDAEKLAKEDLKGIATRRAYTLSIPASLAASRFATRYVNDPLGRRVTGNLRTNLAETVGEG
-35 DVLNQDE
+35 VE
-42 EFTPYIPGVTSP
+42 ETSTNVTS
-54 SGVLNEF
+54 GLINNTV
-61 LGRNAYSRDKNAS
+61 AQATYDMTRDITDNMGQNIVEGAIGGLAP
-74 SNATTGE
+74 ATTLRTPSFAVG
-81 AATYHLINTISGLS
+81 AVNSTVRPTVNAIRQGINTAAETKAGK
-95 SLADVPA
+95 A
-102 VGLGIAADTVS
+102 AADTVS
-113 MIHND
+113 N
-118 LFPDSERWSTAHQ
+118 
-131 AEFTNALQ
+131 
-139 QDREA
+139 
-144 LKNRFFSDDYKAEER
+144 
-159 AQDVELMVLQEDN
+159 
-172 LRKYQRELNQGKNPI
+172 
-187 VAATNLI
+187 
-194 GRGAVNSATV
+194 
-204 LAKHPGTLTGQLA
+204 
-217 EVGGQ
+217 
-222 LLSQVGALK
+222 
-231 VAERAL
+231 
-237 DTYRTISNANSLVQK
+237 
-252 GVTSFVDKYGKQTV
+252 
-266 GSVLAKVSPEANR
+266 
-279 YLPKAIRD
+279 
-287 INNTRN
+287 
-293 AMATIALTEAA
+293 
-304 GASAQGIEEI
+304 
-314 DNLSDEQLMNQ
+314 
-325 SPYFK
+325 
-330 MLVER
+330 
-335 HLNNGRDLNT
+335 
-345 AYAYARDQIKGEV
+345 
-358 ARTNMA
+358 
-364 LTAPAALL
+364 
-372 ASRLSS
+372 
-378 RLVRN
+378 
-383 PLGTRGDSMRMALAD
+383 
-398 TAGEATE
+398 
-405 EALTESSST
+405 
-414 AANNF
+414 
-419 AMVMDVNPEQSL
+419 
-431 LEGVGEAGGTAAV
+431 
-444 LSAGSTAS
+444 
-452 MRAPSATIRTAVR
+452 
-465 GAQAL
+465 
-470 GSGIR
+470 
-475 SGVDKVRENETLNK
+475 
-489 AGQTISTATSSVF
+489 ATSSVF

-518 KKINEIFQQ
+518 KKINEVFQQ
-527 TNTTLKDL
+527 TNTTFKDL
-535 KANNSKTADEIL
+535 KTSGSKTADVIL
-547 SFKDDKDRAKYTQNF
+547 SFKDNKDRAKYTQNF
-562 NKYFKDYK
+562 SKYFEGYK

-614 NWNTLKNQNAD
+614 NWNTLKKQNAD
-625 YKQAV
+625 YRQAV

-655 RVLKEAVKDSKTLNS
+655 KVLKEAVKDPKTLNS
-670 LSRINAI
+670 LSKINAV

-690 KNSLISHMLGSLDT
+690 KNNLISHMLGSLDT
-704 MSKAY
+704 MSKTY
-709 DEVISKFDPEKDTID
+709 NEISKKFDPEKDTID

-730 NKSENLSEEDWN
+730 DKPKNLSEEDWN
-742 SLLSSTAPVSNT
+742 SLLSSIAPVSNT
-754 ITKQDIQELKQ
+754 VTKQDIQELKQ
-765 SVDTQI
+765 NVDTQI
-771 KAIESYRDKIAMF
+771 KAIETYKDRIAMF
-784 ESLRQSGTLNDTFGR
+784 ESLRQSGALNDTLGK
-799 VTDNQFVTTDGTKYS
+799 VTDNQFITSDGTKYS

-873 GETVDYKYQTFDST
+873 GEIKPYTYQTYDSI
-887 KGEEFWRK
+887 KGEAFNRK
-895 IGYNP
+895 IAYNP
-900 SGKGKQLF
+900 FGNGKQLF
-908 RQVIADQQHF
+908 RQVIADQQNF

-925 VEENS
+925 VSENS
-930 QYTGSYKPFSAK
+930 QYTGSYKPFSTK
-942 EIVNIPKDLETSSTS
+942 EIVNTPKDFETSFTS

-972 KKEPEKKD
+972 KQETKKEPEKKD
-980 IVTKEESIS
+980 TITKEESVS
-989 EPEKEENL
+989 EPEKENNL
-997 AKEAQEVIHDK
+997 AKEAQDIIHDK

-1016 TKALEQGR
+1016 TKATEQGR
-1024 DSLTDEEKK
+1024 ESLTDEEVK
-1033 EFISLRD
+1033 EFVSLRN
-1040 EIKASKD
+1040 EIKTSKD
-1047 LPESI
+1047 LPENI

-1059 EAAVFAED
+1059 EAAVFTED
-1067 SSSSGSKNIKNNPFN
+1067 SSSGSKDIRDNPYN

-1094 AGKYFNNYWT
+1094 AGKYFNNYWI

-1118 FNNYVNTSNLSEKEK
+1118 FNNYVNTGNLSEKEK
-1133 DRIKHAFS
+1133 DKIKHAFS
-1141 IKRYQDFKNQL
+1141 VKRYQDFKNQL
-1152 EKRIVNSITT
+1152 EKRITNSLAT

-1194 ADAKILQFTYLDDKG
+1194 ADAKILQFTYLDDSG
-1209 IHVSD
+1209 LHISD
-1214 RHAAIAY
+1214 KHAAIAY

-1227 SNEITAYAGGDQ
+1227 SNEINAYAGGDQ

-1249 DVSALTQEDINNL
+1249 DISALTQEDINNL

-1279 MSYFGVIGSNDVSQ
+1279 MSYFGVTGSNDVSN

-1300 MSSLAMESLLTLSDD
+1300 MASLAMESLLALSDD
-1315 SMPISREVKATK
+1315 SMPITREVKATK

-1341 SQVDLTTW
+1341 SEVNLTTW

-1357 EVSKV
+1357 EISKV
-1362 TPVKVISL
+1362 TPIKVISL
-1370 ADGDSLSDL
+1370 VDNTFLKDI
-1379 SNEADTALINSDE
+1379 SNEADSALVDSNK
-1392 LIDSREYE
+1392 LIDSQDYE
-1400 NSSGSSV
+1400 NNTKSSS
-1407 PAIVKETR
+1407 PAIVRETR
-1415 LFGNTKKFLDKLIIP
+1415 LFGNAKKFLDKLIIP
-1430 DSNTEYFMNQ
+1430 GSNTEYFMNQ

-1451 RTNTHISDKERTFLS
+1451 RTNTPISDKERTFLS
-1466 HLRDIKYYAN
+1466 HLREIKYYAN
-1476 EEFLEVLQYLKSNG
+1476 EEFLEVLQHLKSDG
-1490 LIQLFSEFTSN
+1490 LIRLFSEITSN
-1501 PIDGKETLVWNN
+1501 PIDGEETLIWND

-1536 YYELHSYWRDLL
+1536 YYELHSYWKDLS

-1584 RQLFTNVHS
+1584 RQLFTNVYS
-1593 ELDYNNA
+1593 ELDYNNTN
-1600 DDAFGFYCAL
+1600 DAFGLHCAL

-1623 EQIDDVG
+1623 DQINDVG
-1630 KAIIDTVAKS
+1630 KAIIDTVSKS

-1682 LTNIAKLLD
+1682 LTNIAKLLN
-1691 SSNGKFINTLSFELD
+1691 SPNGKFLNTLSFELD
-1706 ASTAGTTNSIAKFS
+1706 ASTAGTTNSVAKFS

-1745 LDFFKNTAEG
+1745 LDFFKNTIEG

-1769 NIKINLQD
+1769 NIKLNLQE
-1777 LSNLVIKGV
+1777 LSNLVVKGV

-1810 EAGLANTNDIGK
+1810 EAGLSNTNDIGK

-1861 QHMSAALQADA
+1861 QHMSAALQANA
-1872 SYETIGQKFFSKE
+1872 SYKTIGQKFFSKE
-1885 ILAGTMTPKQAD
+1885 IFSGTMTSEQAD
-1897 INYDRFLSAIDN
+1897 INYKRFLAAIDN
-1909 LTKGSVILTHDGY
+1909 LTKGSVISTHDGY

-1931 FINQYFSST
+1931 FVNKYFST
-1940 KGWDTLDFN
+1940 TEGWDTFDFN

-1977 EGICGNRGTGF
+1977 EGICENRGTGF

-1999 SLMGTTLNSLV
+1999 SLMGNTLNSLV
-2010 RKYVSNYTKEHKEL
+2010 RKYISNYTTEHKEL
-2024 PSNKQINDY
+2024 PSSKQINDY
-2033 IKSIRWAEP
+2033 IKSIHWSEP

-2066 RVRSLEEELNFNNS
+2066 RVRSLEEELNFSNS
-2080 LYIPVN
+2080 LHIPAN

-2124 GIDIDPKHIAKI
+2124 GIDIDPKHISKI

-2158 KFRKYIETLKAIS
+2158 KFRKYVETLKAIS
-2171 EENGEP
+2171 EKNGK
-2177 ESQFLLEQEY
+2177 SDNQFLLEQGY
-2187 LNKTNLWTTILN
+2187 LDINNLWTTILN

-2231 ASKIIDARIKVFQSL
+2231 TSKIINARIKVFQSL
-2246 PASIHHMSSTIY
+2246 PASIHHMSSTVY

-2266 KMAKELEQYLADHA
+2266 KMAKELEQYLADNA
-2280 NEPNAEKSSYQYQL
+2280 DNPNAEKSSYQYQL
-2294 IADFIENKVQQELSA
+2294 IADFIESKVQQELSA

-2384 RNNEFTSISDNDI
+2384 KNNEFNVITDNDI
-2397 TGSAKGLC
+2397 TSSAKGIC

-2427 LHETVHYFLDSKI
+2427 LHETIHYFLDSKI

-2471 LAVDTESIKN
+2471 LAIDTNSINN

-2494 REFNPSEAMR
+2494 REFNSSEAMR

-2522 KELNRKSKNSF
+2522 KELNKKSRKSF
-2533 LELVNS
+2533 LELVNT

-2548 KLCNSVYRFISSLLG
+2548 KLCNSVYRFVSSLLG
-2563 IQVTSNNLRMLTALE
+2563 IQVTSSNLRMLTALE
-2578 LGATSLVHVDDA
+2578 LGATSLVHVDDN
-2590 FIQRNLPVA
+2590 FVQRNLPVA
-2599 HSMSHYLSMDT
+2599 HSMSHYLSMDK
-2610 DENVKALIQK
+2610 DENIKALIQK
-2620 LKDKML
+2620 LKDKMI

-2635 KNQKENTFYRELE
+2635 RNQKENIYYREIE

-2654 EIETVFSDEILDG
+2654 EISTVYSDEILDG

-2672 FETAQQVSLA
+2672 FETASQVALA

-2708 LCLHEISMQ
+2708 YCLHEISMQ
-2717 NFLDPHDIGNP
+2717 DFLDSYDVGNP

-2756 TDPKLRE
+2756 TDSKLRE
-2763 ILANIPVTRKDL
+2763 ILANIPVSRKDL
-2775 IQASDADTSFVN
+2775 IRASDAETSFVN

-2801 IDSLSS
+2801 IDALSS

-2819 DIIDNYINKMA
+2819 DIIDNYVSKMA
-2830 SLDRELSLLNIPTT
+2830 SLDRELSLLDIPTT
-2844 FVTASEDKISDL
+2844 FVSASEDKISDL

-2887 SVLQFSG
+2887 SVIQATG

-2899 NIFKNNMQK
+2899 NMFKNNMQK

-2919 NPSWWSEFLMWAN
+2919 NHGWWSEFLMWAN

-3003 GALDIADAKKVLN
+3003 GALDIADAKKVLS
-3016 SDKALI
+3016 SDKVLS
-3022 NEITSLKNRI
+3022 NEIDSLKNQI

-3043 TALNKSNQLADY
+3043 VALNKSNQLADY

-3076 SVNHQGKLKVS
+3076 SVNHQGKIKVS
-3087 LDEMTDMIDRYITLL
+3087 LDDMTDMIDRYITLL
-3102 ALSKLTKEERA
+3102 ALNKLTKEERA

-3133 KALRTK
+3133 KALRAK

-3147 PLTRYNYYKG
+3147 PLTKYNYYKG
-3157 YTPYS
+3157 YIPYS

-3170 LVSVEDVA
+3170 LVSAEDVV

-3231 TSTGYSTN
+3231 TSTGYSTS
-3239 GVVMTISNPHSVGQY
+3239 GVVMTISNSHSVGQY
-3254 AATLYKD
+3254 ASTLYKD
-3261 TGTNENM
+3261 TGINENM
-3268 MPVFDENGDIV
+3268 MPVFDDKGNIV
-3279 ALELSVNPKMYSTIR
+3279 ALELSANPEMYSIIR

-3309 QVEEDGA
+3309 QIEEDGA
-3316 SAFNTQSIKLL
+3316 SAFNTQSIRLL

-3338 DYIKQFVNVE
+3338 DYIKQFVNIE
-3348 ELAERNPVVKDALMT
+3348 ELAERNPIVKDALMT

-3455 GVVPLQNLISNI
+3455 GVVPLQNLISNV

-3479 ILKEVPILLRE
+3479 ILREVPILLRE

-3521 KTAIEN
+3521 RTAIEN

-3581 PKSMVNLGR
+3581 PKSMVNMGR

-3724 TFFRNNLWLN
+3724 TFFRNNFWLN

>member
-1 MADNKFDIW
+1 MPDFLQTLQNIQGVPKD
-10 AEQYI
+10 EQTSIASLTEAVSSSTPTLDGYRATASMDMGLTFPDQI
-15 KQAAQP
+15 VNPIDPNYHKIMQARAQGSRQYLQDANSVYNQNLLENTGDFVVNAGHGFARSFTDLATALAGIPLDLAAKAIGSDAQP
-21 VLSPDEGYIQAARE
+21 SVAIGNVLSGSVDSIADALHSDEYLARQQALGAQREAQLRDSEAQYNRDLSNGDSVLKATGKQILRDISNYTNRTSAYDTAMTGAEVTGQVAGQALMAGMGSAALANKANKIKSEGIKKFLGKVKNPAIIGGTEAASNLVGTAQEVMETPYEDLMQNSPIFPSLVQENLDKGMNIREAQEIARTTLAGMVSRRNFLYTLPTAVAAGKLSSAGIEKPFSAVTRPIGNTAKIGVLPAARRAIANRL
-35 DVLNQDE
+35 DLAG
-42 EFTPYIPGVTSP
+42 I
-54 SGVLNEF
+54 
-61 LGRNAYSRDKNAS
+61 A
-74 SNATTGE
+74 GE
-81 AATYHLINTISGLS
+81 AAEETLQGVSGT
-95 SLADVPA
+95 LASQYITQELVNRNQR
-102 VGLGIAADTVS
+102 VGQGLGDVIAESAYGG
-113 MIHND
+113 
-118 LFPDSERWSTAHQ
+118 A
-131 AEFTNALQ
+131 
-139 QDREA
+139 
-144 LKNRFFSDDYKAEER
+144 
-159 AQDVELMVLQEDN
+159 
-172 LRKYQRELNQGKNPI
+172 
-187 VAATNLI
+187 I
-194 GRGAVNSATV
+194 GRGSMTLPRTTLGAPIDLAVGIASDVGRIGKAAV
-204 LAKHPGTLTGQLA
+204 QSEAGQK
-217 EVGGQ
+217 VG
-222 LLSQVGALK
+222 
-231 VAERAL
+231 
-237 DTYRTISNANSLVQK
+237 
-252 GVTSFVDKYGKQTV
+252 QTV
-266 GSVLAKVSPEANR
+266 SDATSSV
-279 YLPKAIRD
+279 
-287 INNTRN
+287 
-293 AMATIALTEAA
+293 
-304 GASAQGIEEI
+304 
-314 DNLSDEQLMNQ
+314 
-325 SPYFK
+325 
-330 MLVER
+330 
-335 HLNNGRDLNT
+335 
-345 AYAYARDQIKGEV
+345 
-358 ARTNMA
+358 
-364 LTAPAALL
+364 
-372 ASRLSS
+372 
-378 RLVRN
+378 
-383 PLGTRGDSMRMALAD
+383 
-398 TAGEATE
+398 
-405 EALTESSST
+405 
-414 AANNF
+414 
-419 AMVMDVNPEQSL
+419 
-431 LEGVGEAGGTAAV
+431 LEGVGDV
-444 LSAGSTAS
+444 
-452 MRAPSATIRTAVR
+452 
-465 GAQAL
+465 
-470 GSGIR
+470 
-475 SGVDKVRENETLNK
+475 
-489 AGQTISTATSSVF
+489 
-502 EGVGD
+502 
-507 IAEKFNLKRNE
+507 AEKFNLKRNE
-518 KKINEIFQQ
+518 KKINEVFQKA
-527 TNTTLKDL
+527 NTTFKDL
-535 KANNSKTADEIL
+535 KANNSKTVDEIL
-547 SFKDDKDRAKYTQNF
+547 SFKDEKEKAKYTQNF
-562 NKYFKDYK
+562 SKVIKDYK
-570 DSDVEDKGD
+570 DSDIEDKGD
-579 ALSYNW
+579 ALNYNW
-585 GVYLNGSK
+585 VVYTQSSNSS
-593 EDKITAAN
+593 EEKITAAN
-601 NIRELLEEFTSED
+601 NIKELLEEFNSED
-614 NWNTLKNQNAD
+614 NWNSIKKENAA
-625 YKQAV
+625 YKEAV
-630 ESWEENIRKSTEFQ
+630 ESWENTILKSTEFQ
-644 DVLNAIKNTQN
+644 DIVSAVKHTQDK
-655 RVLKEAVKDSKTLNS
+655 VLKEAVKDPKTLNS
-670 LSRINAI
+670 VSKINAV
-677 NSAIADSNISAEQ
+677 NSALADSNISTEQ

-724 LDELKS
+724 LEELKS
-730 NKSENLSEEDWN
+730 NKPENLSEEDWN
-742 SLLSSTAPVSNT
+742 SLLSSTAPISNT
-754 ITKQDIQELKQ
+754 VTKQDIQELKQ
-765 SVDTQI
+765 NVESQR
-771 KAIESYRDKIAMF
+771 KAIESYRDRIAMF
-784 ESLRQSGTLNDTFGR
+784 ESLRQSGALRDKLGK
-799 VTDNQFVTTDGTKYS
+799 VTDNQFVTSDGTKYS

-833 KNKRAINEYNS
+833 KNRRAIQEYNS

-858 KAKTILKSYKNYKKT
+858 KAKSILQSYENYKKT
-873 GETVDYKYQTFDST
+873 GAITEYEYQTFDST
-887 KGEEFWRK
+887 KGEQFFRK
-895 IGYNP
+895 IAYNP
-900 SGKGKQLF
+900 KGKGPQLF
-908 RQVIADQQHF
+908 KQVIADQQNF

-925 VEENS
+925 VGENS
-930 QYTGSYKPFSAK
+930 QYTGSYKPFSTK
-942 EIVNIPKDLETSSTS
+942 EIINIPEDVDTVSSS
-957 GSKQET
+957 GSKQEI
-963 KQEPVKEET
+963 KQEPVKE
-972 KKEPEKKD
+972 KEPEKKD
-980 IVTKEESIS
+980 TITKEESIS

-997 AKEAQEVIHDK
+997 SKEAQDAIHDK
-1008 ALRFTEIA
+1008 AVRFTEIA
-1016 TKALEQGR
+1016 TKATEQGR
-1024 DSLTDEEKK
+1024 DSLTDEEVK
-1033 EFISLRD
+1033 EFVFLRN
-1040 EIKASKD
+1040 EIKESTAI
-1047 LPESI
+1047 PEDI
-1052 KQSILSG
+1052 KQIILQG
-1059 EAAVFAED
+1059 EAAVFKD
-1067 SSSSGSKNIKNNPFN
+1067 NSSSSGSKDIRDNLFN
-1082 KAILSLNNKIFK
+1082 KAILKLNNKIFK
-1094 AGKYFNNYWT
+1094 AGKYFSNYWN

-1118 FNNYVNTSNLSEKEK
+1118 FDNYVNTSNLTEREK
-1133 DRIKHAFS
+1133 DKIKHAFS
-1141 IKRYQDFKNQL
+1141 VKRYQDFKKQL
-1152 EKRIVNSITT
+1152 EKRILKSLTSE
-1162 QGFTLNNF
+1162 GFTLNYF
-1170 FSKINDLKTDE
+1170 FTKLNKLKTDA
-1181 EKQAYIEQ
+1181 EKQAYLEDI
-1189 SITKW
+1189 ITKR
-1194 ADAKILQFTYLDDKG
+1194 ANTKILQFTYVDDKG
-1209 IHVSD
+1209 LHISD

-1227 SNEITAYAGGDQ
+1227 SNEINAYAGGDQ
-1239 ITADLDNDGV
+1239 ITTDLDNDGV
-1249 DVSALTQEDINNL
+1249 DISALTQDDINNL

-1279 MSYFGVIGSNDVSQ
+1279 MSYFGVTGSNDVSN

-1300 MSSLAMESLLTLSDD
+1300 ISSLAMESLLALTDD
-1315 SMPISREVKATK
+1315 TVPFDRTVKKTGE
-1327 QKRYT
+1327 KRYT

-1341 SQVDLTTW
+1341 SKVNLTTH
-1349 EEDINTGN
+1349 EEDLETGEVIDKTTPIN
-1357 EVSKV
+1357 
-1362 TPVKVISL
+1362 VISL
-1370 ADGDSLSDL
+1370 ADNTSLNDL
-1379 SNEADTALINSDE
+1379 ANEADSALSDD
-1392 LIDSREYE
+1392 LIDSQEYE
-1400 NSSGSSV
+1400 NISSS
-1407 PAIVKETR
+1407 PLIVRETR
-1415 LFGNTKKFLDKLIIP
+1415 LYGNAKKFLDKLIIP
-1430 DSNTEYFMNQ
+1430 GSNTEYFMNQ

-1451 RTNTHISDKERTFLS
+1451 RTNTPISDKERTFLS

-1476 EEFLEVLQYLKSNG
+1476 EEFLEVLHNLKSDG
-1490 LIQLFSEFTSN
+1490 LIQLFSEVTN
-1501 PIDGKETLVWNN
+1501 PSDGTEQILWNN

-1536 YYELHSYWRDLL
+1536 YYELYSYWKNLP

-1593 ELDYNNA
+1593 ELDYNNE
-1600 DDAFGFYCAL
+1600 DDAFGFHCAL

-1623 EQIDDVG
+1623 EQIEDVG

-1640 DFITKKDYSVESI
+1640 DFAKGNYSVEAI
-1653 QKVFKDVSLLTSG
+1653 QKVFNDISLITSG

-1682 LTNIAKLLD
+1682 LTNIVKYLN
-1691 SSNGKFINTLSFELD
+1691 SSNGKFLNTLSFELD
-1706 ASTAGTTNSIAKFS
+1706 ASTAGTTNSVAKFS

-1745 LDFFKNTAEG
+1745 LDFFKNTVEG
-1755 KQDNYTNAAELANE
+1755 KQDNYTNAAELSNE
-1769 NIKINLQD
+1769 NIKYNLEE
-1777 LSNLVIKGV
+1777 LRNLVINKV
-1786 PVGTNVAENVLFLAG
+1786 PVGTNIAENVLFLAG

-1810 EAGLANTNDIGK
+1810 EAGLANTNDTSK

-1861 QHMSAALQADA
+1861 QHMSAALQADK
-1872 SYETIGQKFFSKE
+1872 SKYKTIGQQFFSKE
-1885 ILAGTMTPKQAD
+1885 IEAGTIKPEQAD
-1897 INYDRFLSAIDN
+1897 ILYDRFTQAINN
-1909 LTKGSVILTHDGY
+1909 LTLGSLVLTHDGY
-1922 KFFGNKPKD
+1922 KYFGNKNTKD
-1931 FINQYFSST
+1931 FAKEYFSST
-1940 KGWDTLDFN
+1940 KGWDTFDFN

-1955 ENAPYLKS
+1955 ENAQYLQS
-1963 IQDNFKNVLVRPIY
+1963 IQNNFKNVLVRPIY
-1977 EGICGNRGTGF
+1977 EGICANRGIGF

-1999 SLMGTTLNSLV
+1999 SLMGNTLNSLI
-2010 RKYVSNYTKEHKEL
+2010 KSYISNYTKEHKEL
-2024 PSNKQINDY
+2024 PSNKEINDY
-2033 IKSIRWAEP
+2033 IKSIHWAEP
-2042 VIRFGSTYMDMSKQT
+2042 VIKFGSTYMDMSKQT
-2057 VYDEGSDYS
+2057 VYDDNSDYS

-2080 LYIPVN
+2080 LYIPAN

-2124 GIDIDPKHIAKI
+2124 GIDIDPKDIKKV

-2158 KFRKYIETLKAIS
+2158 KFRKYVETLKAIS
-2171 EENGEP
+2171 EENGKP
-2177 ESQFLLEQEY
+2177 DSQFLLEQGY
-2187 LNKTNLWTTILN
+2187 LDKATIWNTILEN
-2199 NVPDTYQFNLDSNR
+2199 IPSDFRLTSDQINT
-2213 SDKVI
+2213 DKVI
-2218 LEGLE
+2218 IDGLE
-2223 AMLQHLED
+2223 AMLQHLENT
-2231 ASKIIDARIKVFQSL
+2231 SRIVDARIKVLQKI

-2258 GYDINTDT
+2258 GYDINTNT
-2266 KMAKELEQYLADHA
+2266 EIAKELDQYLADHA
-2280 NEPNAEKSSYQYQL
+2280 NNPNAEKFSYQYQL
-2294 IADFIENKVQQELSA
+2294 IADFIENKVQQELATST
-2309 SKKKAEGRD
+2309 KRIKGKN

-2332 GKGITNSINRALG
+2332 GKGITNSINRALD
-2345 NVKEKNPELYRFY
+2345 NIKEKNPELYRFY

-2374 GSSES
+2374 GSSDS
-2379 FLEAN
+2379 FLAAN
-2384 RNNEFTSISDNDI
+2384 KNGDLTSISDNDI
-2397 TGSAKGLC
+2397 TGAAKGLC

-2413 IFTDRTKDSFSETL
+2413 IFTDRTKNSFGETL

-2448 SGQPVTSTQ
+2448 SGQSVNPTQ

-2463 NIDLLDQF
+2463 NVTLLDQF
-2471 LAVDTESIKN
+2471 LKIKTDTIKN
-2481 PFVRNVQQ
+2481 PFVQNVQQ

-2494 REFNPSEAMR
+2494 RETNPSEAMR

-2516 NRYLQG
+2516 NKYLQS
-2522 KELNRKSKNSF
+2522 KELNRKNKKSF
-2533 LELVNS
+2533 LELVNT
-2539 LPDVPKVFK
+2539 LPDISQVFK
-2548 KLCNSVYRFISSLLG
+2548 RLCNSVYRFVTSLLG
-2563 IQVTSNNLRMLTALE
+2563 IQVTSSNLRMLTALE
-2578 LGATSLVHVDDA
+2578 LGATSLVQVDDA
-2590 FIQRNLPVA
+2590 FVQRNLPIT
-2599 HSMSHYLSMDT
+2599 HSMSHYLSLDK
-2610 DENVKALIQK
+2610 DKNVKALIQK
-2620 LKDKML
+2620 LKDKMI

-2635 KNQKENTFYRELE
+2635 KNQKENTVYQELE
-2648 KANLNA
+2648 KANLEA
-2654 EIETVFSDEILDG
+2654 EISTVFSDEILEG

-2672 FETAQQVSLA
+2672 FETASQIALA
-2682 KVIMTAFDTAYIS
+2682 KIIMTAFDTAYIS

-2708 LCLHEISMQ
+2708 YCLHNIGMQ
-2717 NFLDPHDIGNP
+2717 DFLDPHDVGNP

-2763 ILANIPVTRKDL
+2763 ILANIPVTRSDL
-2775 IQASDADTSFVN
+2775 IRASDADTSFVN

-2801 IDSLSS
+2801 IDALSS

-2819 DIIDNYINKMA
+2819 DIIDSYASKMA
-2830 SLDRELSLLNIPTT
+2830 TLDRELSLLGIPTT

-2908 IQDYINSYAAQ
+2908 IQNYINSYAAQ
-2919 NPSWWSEFLMWAN
+2919 NPNWWSEFLMWAN

-2942 NIVMQKIKQTK
+2942 NIVMEKIKQTK

-2962 KREYVP
+2962 KREYIP

-2992 VLNRAINKCDL
+2992 VLNKAINKCDL
-3003 GALDIADAKKVLN
+3003 GVLDIADSKKVLS
-3016 SDKALI
+3016 SDKNLASELA
-3022 NEITSLKNRI
+3022 SLKNQI

-3043 TALNKSNQLADY
+3043 TAIKKSIQLANY

-3076 SVNHQGKLKVS
+3076 SVNHQGKLNMS
-3087 LDEMTDMIDRYITLL
+3087 LDEMIDLIDRYVTLL
-3102 ALSKLTKEERA
+3102 ALNNLTKEERA

-3147 PLTRYNYYKG
+3147 PLTKYNYYKG

-3185 KEIGKYKGPN
+3185 KEIGKYNGPY
-3195 NSNLRPMYYMT
+3195 NSNLKPMYYMT

-3231 TSTGYSTN
+3231 TSTGYSTS
-3239 GVVMTISNPHSVGQY
+3239 GVVITISNPHSVGQY
-3254 AATLYKD
+3254 ASTLYKD
-3261 TGTNENM
+3261 TGINENM

-3279 ALELSVNPKMYSTIR
+3279 ALELSANPEMYSTIR

-3316 SAFNTQSIKLL
+3316 SAFNVQSINLL
-3327 KEIWDKAKKSK
+3327 KSIWDKAKKSK
-3338 DYIKQFVNVE
+3338 DYIKQFVNVQ
-3348 ELAERNPVVKDALMT
+3348 ELAERNPIVRDALMT
-3363 LSPEVRQQISEV
+3363 LSPEVRQQIEEV
-3375 FGKEGFW
+3375 FGEEGFW

-3427 DAFNRLNKGERA
+3427 DAFNKLNKGERA

-3479 ILKEVPILLRE
+3479 ILKEIPILLRE

-3512 GNHPNDIAK
+3512 GNQPNDIAK

-3674 LSMLRNNPL
+3674 MSMLRNNPL

-3724 TFFRNNLWLN
+3724 TFFKNNLWLN
-3734 IFN
+3734 MFN